1 MKKSLGAKTILY
13 PAPVLLVATYDKDD
27 RPNIMAAAWGGIC
40 CSVPPCAAVSL
51 RKATYSYGNI
61 ISRGAFTINIA
72 SSDQVEKADYY
83 GIESGRNI
91 DKFEKTGITAV
102 KSSLVDAPY
111 VEEFPLILECR
122 LLNNIEI
129 GLHTQFIGEIMDVK
143 ADPEILGEKGRPD
156 IKKID
161 PIIFDTGGRSYWSIG
176 KNLGKAFSIGEKFKT

>member
-1 MKKSLGAKTILY
+1 MKKSLGAKTIIY
-13 PAPVLLVATYDKDD
+13 PAPVLLVGTYDEDN

-40 CSVPPCAAVSL
+40 CSVPPCLTIAL
-51 RKATYSYGNI
+51 RKATYTYGNI

-91 DKFEKTGITAV
+91 DKFEKTGIKAV
-102 KSSLVDAPY
+102 KSILVDAPY
-111 VEEFPLILECR
+111 GEEFPLVLECK
-122 LLNNIEI
+122 LIKNIEI

-143 ADPEILGEKGRPD
+143 ADPEIIGEDGKPD

-161 PIIFDTGGRSYWSIG
+161 PIIYDTGSRSYWSIG
-176 KNLGKAFSIGEKFKT
+176 KNLGKAFSIGKTIK